1 MYNAYTAEYK
11 AAQAAKLDIATDVY
25 NYQTIEFWAKNDVE
39 GQSAIKLANDIRK
52 RWKDDEKNSAT
63 EGEAAIKKKDEEKS
77 SVTEGE
83 AAIKMDQSSS
93 ADSDASYQKM
103 GL

>member
-39 GQSAIKLANDIRK
+39 GQSAIKLANEIRK
-52 RWKDDEKNSAT
+52 RWN
-63 EGEAAIKKKDEEKS
+63 DEEKS
-77 SVTEGE
+77 PLTESE
-83 AAIKMDQSSS
+83 ADNKKAKSSLTESNASIK
-93 ADSDASYQKM
+93 KE
-103 GL
+103 

>member
-39 GQSAIKLANDIRK
+39 GQSAIKLANEIRK
-52 RWKDDEKNSAT
+52 RW
-63 EGEAAIKKKDEEKS
+63 KDEEKS

-93 ADSDASYQKM
+93 ADSDASYQKE